1 MLNYYLDKLNDSLS
15 ILPQEL
21 EQASADHQ
29 PAVLDS
35 EDLLFMLYTSGSTGK
50 PKGIAHTQAGYL
62 LYANMTMKVRL
73 DLIWFLIVETSPHAN
88 IKWMDFMLYIK
99 IKCHN

>member
-73 DLIWFLIVETSPHAN
+73 DLI
-88 IKWMDFMLYIK
+88 
-99 IKCHN
+99 